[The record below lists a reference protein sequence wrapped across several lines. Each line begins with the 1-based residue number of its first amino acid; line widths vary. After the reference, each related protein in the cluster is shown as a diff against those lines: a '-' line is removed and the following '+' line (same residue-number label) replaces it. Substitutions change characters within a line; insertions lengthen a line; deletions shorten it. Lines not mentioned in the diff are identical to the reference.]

1 MQTLFA
7 QNTCIYHKKVVPLRR
22 KTIFTMEQQ
31 DVQPIIKTY
40 HNFLSTVTLDYI
52 RPLMDTINWEDRLIE
67 IKGAKGV
74 GKTTILLQHIRQTFP
89 NVDDTL
95 YASLD
100 NLWFKTYSLKDLT
113 DWFYAQGG
121 RYFFLDE
128 VHHYPH
134 WQTAIKNLIDEYAD
148 LHIAYTGSSMLQLE
162 AGEGDLSR
170 RLMDYHL
177 PGLSFR
183 EYLHFEGVADFPIYS
198 LEDILQRHVAISFE
212 VKEKLGSIQPHFN
225 AYLQHGYYPFYKA
238 VQAGYEIRLQHVV
251 NQVLERDYPLIDDV
265 TVATIEK
272 TKKMLMVLAQSVPQ
286 MPTMNSLY
294 GQLETDRNQGLKML
308 YALGRADL
316 LMLLTDKTKN
326 LKTLSRPDKIFLH
339 NTNLMY
345 ALGANIEI
353 GTVRETFFLNQ
364 VSEVVPVCYPAKG
377 DFLVGNKYLFE
388 VGGANKTFEQIKDV
402 PDSFLAIDNT
412 ETGYKNR
419 IPLWLFG
426 FLY

>member
-1 MQTLFA
+1 
-7 QNTCIYHKKVVPLRR
+7 
-22 KTIFTMEQQ
+22 MEQQ
-31 DVQPIIKTY
+31 DVQSIIKTY
-40 HNFLSTVTLDYI
+40 HNFLSTVSLDYQ
-52 RPLMDTINWEDRLIE
+52 RPLIHTINWEDRLIE

-74 GKTTILLQHIRQTFP
+74 GKTTLMLQHILQTFP

-100 NLWFKTYSLKDLT
+100 NLWFQSYSLKDLT
-113 DWFYAQGG
+113 DWFYTQGG
-121 RYFFLDE
+121 RYLFLDE
-128 VHHYPH
+128 VHYYPH

-148 LHIAYTGSSMLQLE
+148 LHIVFTGSSMLQLE

-183 EYLHFEGVADFPIYS
+183 EYLRFERIADFPSYS
-198 LEDILQRHVAISFE
+198 LEEILHQHVQISFA
-212 VKEKLGSIQPHFN
+212 VKEQLGSIQPHFN

-272 TKKMLMVLAQSVPQ
+272 TKKMLMVLSQSVPQ
-286 MPTMNSLY
+286 MPTMSALY
-294 GQLETDRNQGLKML
+294 GQLETGRNQGMKML
-308 YALGRADL
+308 YALARADL
-316 LMLLTDKTKN
+316 LMLLTDKTKS
-326 LKTLSRPDKIFLH
+326 LKTLCRPEKIFLH

-345 ALGANIEI
+345 ALGTNAEI

-364 VSEVVPVCYPAKG
+364 LSELVPVHYPAKG
-377 DFLVGNKYLFE
+377 DFLVDNKYLFE
-388 VGGANKTFEQIKDV
+388 VGGANKTFEQIKDI

-419 IPLWLFG
+419 IPLWIFG

>member
-1 MQTLFA
+1 
-7 QNTCIYHKKVVPLRR
+7 
-22 KTIFTMEQQ
+22 MEQK
-31 DVQPIIKTY
+31 DVQSIIKTY
-40 HNFLSTVTLDYI
+40 HNFLSTVNLDYQ
-52 RPLMDTINWEDRLIE
+52 RPLIHSINWEDRLIE

-74 GKTTILLQHIRQTFP
+74 GKTTLMLQHILQTFS

-100 NLWFKTYSLKDLT
+100 NLWFQSYSLKDLA

-121 RYFFLDE
+121 RYLFLDE
-128 VHHYPH
+128 VHYYPH

-148 LHIAYTGSSMLQLE
+148 LHIVFTGSSMLQLE

-183 EYLHFEGVADFPIYS
+183 EYLRFEGIADFPSYS
-198 LEDILQRHVAISFE
+198 LEEILQQHVQISFA

-265 TVATIEK
+265 TVVTIEK

-286 MPTMNSLY
+286 MPTMSTLY
-294 GQLETDRNQGLKML
+294 GQLETGRNQGLKMF
-308 YALGRADL
+308 YALDRADL
-316 LMLLTDKTKN
+316 LMLLTDKTKS
-326 LKTLSRPDKIFLH
+326 LKTLSRPEKIFLH

-345 ALGANIEI
+345 ALGTNTEI

-364 VSEVVPVCYPAKG
+364 LSEVVPVHYPAKG
-377 DFLVGNKYLFE
+377 DFLVDNKYLFE
-388 VGGANKTFEQIKDV
+388 VGGANKTFEQIKDIA
-402 PDSFLAIDNT
+402 DSFLAIDNT

-419 IPLWLFG
+419 IPLWIFG

>member
-1 MQTLFA
+1 MRMSFFCCTFA
-7 QNTCIYHKKVVPLRR
+7 AKFQIA
-22 KTIFTMEQQ
+22 MEQK
-31 DVQPIIKTY
+31 DVQSIIKTY
-40 HNFLSTVTLDYI
+40 HNFLSTVNLDYQ
-52 RPLMDTINWEDRLIE
+52 RPLIHSINWEDRLIE

-74 GKTTILLQHIRQTFP
+74 GKTTLMLQHILQTFP

-100 NLWFKTYSLKDLT
+100 NLWFQSYSLKDLA
-113 DWFYAQGG
+113 DWFYTQGG
-121 RYFFLDE
+121 RYLFLDE
-128 VHHYPH
+128 VHYYPH

-148 LHIAYTGSSMLQLE
+148 LHIVFTGSSLLQLE

-183 EYLHFEGVADFPIYS
+183 EYLRFEGIADFPSYS
-198 LEDILQRHVAISFE
+198 LEEILQQHVQISFA

-272 TKKMLMVLAQSVPQ
+272 TKKMLMALAQSVPQ
-286 MPTMNSLY
+286 MPTMSTLY
-294 GQLETDRNQGLKML
+294 GQLETGRNLGLKML
-308 YALGRADL
+308 YALDRADL
-316 LMLLTDKTKN
+316 LMLLTDKTKS
-326 LKTLSRPDKIFLH
+326 LKTLSRPEKIFLH

-345 ALGANIEI
+345 ALGTNTEI

-364 VSEVVPVCYPAKG
+364 LSEVVPVHYPAKG
-377 DFLVGNKYLFE
+377 DFLVDNKYLFE
-388 VGGANKTFEQIKDV
+388 VGGANKTFDQIKDIA
-402 PDSFLAIDNT
+402 DSFLAIDNT

-419 IPLWLFG
+419 IPLWIFG

>member
-1 MQTLFA
+1 
-7 QNTCIYHKKVVPLRR
+7 
-22 KTIFTMEQQ
+22 MEQQ

-40 HNFLSTVTLDYI
+40 HNFLSFVSMDYI
-52 RPLMDTINWEDRLIE
+52 RPLMLAINWEDRLIE
-67 IKGAKGV
+67 IKGSKGV
-74 GKTTILLQHIRQTFP
+74 GKTTLMLQHILQAFP

-95 YASLD
+95 YVSLD

-121 RYFFLDE
+121 RYLFLDE
-128 VHHYPH
+128 VHYYPH

-148 LHIAYTGSSMLQLE
+148 LHIAFTGSSMLQLE

-170 RLMDYHL
+170 RLIDYHL

-183 EYLHFEGVADFPIYS
+183 EYLRFEGIADFPTYS
-198 LEDILQRHVAISFE
+198 LDEILQRHVQISFD

-225 AYLQHGYYPFYKA
+225 AYLQHGYYPFYKT
-238 VQAGYEIRLQHVV
+238 VQSGYEIRLQHVV
-251 NQVLERDYPLIDDV
+251 NQVLERDYPIIDDV

-286 MPTMNSLY
+286 MPTMSALY

-326 LKTLSRPDKIFLH
+326 LKSLSRPDKIFLH
-339 NTNLMY
+339 NPNLMY
-345 ALGANIEI
+345 ALGTNIEI

-364 VSEVVPVCYPAKG
+364 MSEVVPVYYPAKG
-377 DFLVGNKYLFE
+377 DFLVDNRFLFE

-402 PDSFLAIDNT
+402 PDSFLAVDNT

>member
-1 MQTLFA
+1 
-7 QNTCIYHKKVVPLRR
+7 
-22 KTIFTMEQQ
+22 MEQQ
-31 DVQPIIKTY
+31 DVQSIIKTY
-40 HNFLSTVTLDYI
+40 HNFLSTVSLDYQ
-52 RPLMDTINWEDRLIE
+52 RPLIHAINWEDRLIE

-74 GKTTILLQHIRQTFP
+74 GKTTLMLQHILQTFP

-100 NLWFKTYSLKDLT
+100 NLWFQSYSLKDLT
-113 DWFYAQGG
+113 DWFYTQGG
-121 RYFFLDE
+121 RYLFLDE
-128 VHHYPH
+128 VHYYPH

-148 LHIAYTGSSMLQLE
+148 LHIVFTGSSMLQLE

-183 EYLHFEGVADFPIYS
+183 EYLRFERIADFPSYS
-198 LEDILQRHVAISFE
+198 LEEILHQHVQISFA
-212 VKEKLGSIQPHFN
+212 VKEQLGSIQPHFN

-272 TKKMLMVLAQSVPQ
+272 TKKMLMVLSQSVPQ
-286 MPTMNSLY
+286 MPTMSALY
-294 GQLETDRNQGLKML
+294 GQLETGRNQGMKML
-308 YALGRADL
+308 YALARADL
-316 LMLLTDKTKN
+316 LMLLTDKTKS
-326 LKTLSRPDKIFLH
+326 LKTLCRPEKIFPH

-345 ALGANIEI
+345 ALGTNAEI

-364 VSEVVPVCYPAKG
+364 LLIRAQNYKE
-377 DFLVGNKYLFE
+377 YLR
-388 VGGANKTFEQIKDV
+388 
-402 PDSFLAIDNT
+402 
-412 ETGYKNR
+412 KNN
-419 IPLWLFG
+419 
-426 FLY
+426 